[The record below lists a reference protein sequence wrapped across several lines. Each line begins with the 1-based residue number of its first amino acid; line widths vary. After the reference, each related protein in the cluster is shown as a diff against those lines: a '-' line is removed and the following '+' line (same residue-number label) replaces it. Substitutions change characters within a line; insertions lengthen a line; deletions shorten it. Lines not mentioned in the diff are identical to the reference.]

1 MNQMQEQDRV
11 ETLLRQI
18 NWDFDGALSH
28 YGLHRLHW
36 YPGSFIPQIPSYAI
50 DILSKPGDLVYD
62 PFCGVGTTLVEAV
75 RLGRRACGTDSNSI
89 AVRVAIAKTT
99 FLTEVE
105 LDSLCVDVT
114 SALRDRCSEYG
125 IDRQSTLFA
134 PRREGAGP
142 RIIADSNL
150 PLWYHEKTWREM
162 NTILELA
169 QGHTGPVRN
178 LLVVLLSSIAK
189 RACSQSKHW
198 GYVADNMVPK
208 SLVYKDAISLYAR
221 VIQDVVMAYRSLL
234 QAPALAGRPCEALND
249 LARIERRDIRHG
261 TGLTPESVDL
271 IVTSPPYPFS
281 TDCAR
286 AQRLSFWWLQE
297 SLEDERETEVGARY
311 KRHRQNALEDYF
323 RELETCFE
331 HIAVTLKPGKRLC
344 LIMGVPR
351 AQRDKG
357 DVLARVVSLVTAQ
370 GLRECFVRVTRHPSR
385 NRIVNREGETTD
397 ETIIFFV
404 KPKQSGSL
412 EPKFKEFCE

>member
-1 MNQMQEQDRV
+1 VQEQVWV
-11 ETLLRQI
+11 ESLLRQI

-50 DILSKPGDLVYD
+50 DILSRPGDVVYD

-75 RLGRRACGTDSNSI
+75 RLGRRAYGTDSNSI
-89 AVRVAIAKTT
+89 AVRVAVAKTT
-99 FLTEVE
+99 FLTDTD
-105 LDSLCVDVT
+105 LTSLCVDVT

-125 IDRQSTLFA
+125 INNQSTLFA
-134 PRREGAGP
+134 PRRKGAGP
-142 RIIADSNL
+142 SIIPDPNL
-150 PLWYHEKTWREM
+150 PRWYHEKTWREM
-162 NTILELA
+162 NTILEVT
-169 QGHTGPVRN
+169 QGHTGRNRN
-178 LLVVLLSSIAK
+178 LLEVLLSSIAK

-208 SLVYKDAISLYAR
+208 TLVYKDAIALYTRAMEDI
-221 VIQDVVMAYRSLL
+221 VLAYRSLL
-234 QAPALAGRPCEALND
+234 QAPALVGSPREGLND
-249 LARIERRDIRHG
+249 LAQIERRDIRYG
-261 TGLTPESVDL
+261 TGLAPESIDL

-297 SLEDERETEVGARY
+297 SLKDEREVEVGARY

-323 RELETCFE
+323 RELEMCFE

-344 LIMGVPR
+344 LVMGVPW

-357 DVLARVVSLVTAQ
+357 DVLARVISLVAAQ
-370 GLRECFVRVTRHPSR
+370 GLSECFARVTRRPSR
-385 NRIVNREGETTD
+385 NRLVSREGETTD
-397 ETIIFFV
+397 ETIVFFE
-404 KPKQSGSL
+404 KA
-412 EPKFKEFCE
+412 

>member
-1 MNQMQEQDRV
+1 LNHVREQDRV

-50 DILSKPGDLVYD
+50 DILSKPGDIVYD

-99 FLTEVE
+99 FLTDAQ
-105 LDSLCVDVT
+105 LNSLYVDIT

-125 IDRQSTLFA
+125 IDNQSTLFA

-142 RIIADSNL
+142 RIIADGSL
-150 PLWYHEKTWREM
+150 SKWYHEKTWREM
-162 NTILELA
+162 NTIMELV
-169 QGHTGPVRN
+169 QEHTGQVRN
-178 LLVVLLSSIAK
+178 LLEVLLSSIAK
-189 RACSQSKHW
+189 RACSQRKHW

-208 SLVYKDAISLYAR
+208 SLTYKDAIALYTRA
-221 VIQDVVMAYRSLL
+221 IKDVELAYRSLL
-234 QAPALAGRPCEALND
+234 QSPALVGHPREGVND

-261 TGLTPESVDL
+261 TGLAPESVDL

-281 TDCAR
+281 TDCSR
-286 AQRLSFWWLQE
+286 AQRLSYWWLQD
-297 SLEDERETEVGARY
+297 SLDDEREVEVGARY
-311 KRHRQNALEDYF
+311 KRHRQYALEDYF
-323 RELETCFE
+323 RELEMCFE
-331 HIAVTLKPGKRLC
+331 HIAVTLKPRKRLC
-344 LIMGVPR
+344 LVMGVPQ

-370 GLRECFVRVTRHPSR
+370 GLRECFARVTRRPSR
-385 NRIVNREGETTD
+385 NRILSRVGETTD
-397 ETIIFFV
+397 ETIIF
-404 KPKQSGSL
+404 L
-412 EPKFKEFCE
+412 EKS